1 MGKHK
6 VLFCHSPLE
15 EVPEYVQFSKD
26 FELIVSTKWL
36 IFGSMI

>member
-15 EVPEYVQFSKD
+15 EVPEYVQFAKD
-26 FELIVSTKWL
+26 FELIVSTVWEML
-36 IFGSMI
+36 GEV